1 MAHHKSALKR
11 IRTSEKARIAN
22 RFYMKR
28 MRRSVKMV
36 LEADN
41 KEAAMP
47 LLQQAESTL
56 DRLAIKGLIHK
67 NNAANQKSRL
77 HRHVNNLS

>member
-1 MAHHKSALKR
+1 MAHHKSAVKR
-11 IRTSEKARIAN
+11 IRTSEKARLAN
-22 RFYMKR
+22 RVYIKK
-28 MRRSVKMV
+28 MRKAIKMV

-56 DRLAIKGLIHK
+56 DRMAIKNLIHK